1 MGKEKRRYYIKYSLW
16 LFLCMLSIVT
26 LRLVSWIFNNWANL
40 KTDELIYTLTSSL
53 TGTNPFM
60 VRQGLIYVLV
70 PSVIVC
76 IILVLTFHLL
86 KRDRDKRVFV
96 KASSALAAMV
106 FVTSIGVFVHKV
118 GIIEYFIYKNE
129 DSDFIE
135 INYVNPAYTSIDF
148 PENKRNLIYIFV
160 ESMEIS
166 YSDQSNGGGKTD
178 NIIPE
183 LTQIGLDNEMFSGND
198 NILNG
203 GVALPGTT
211 YTMGGLFAQTS
222 GLPLIISN
230 DILAQRDGFLP
241 DIQALGDILESE
253 GYHNVFFLGTDAS
266 FGQRDLYFQSHG
278 NYEIIDFNS
287 AIETNMI
294 PADYHRD
301 WWGYDDYLLY
311 ENAKTELLELA
322 ASGQPFNFTMLTVDT
337 HAENGYICERC
348 DNSFAD
354 QYANALHCADHQVAA
369 FVAWIQEQDFYE
381 NTTIVI
387 AGDHCTMDSDF
398 CSDIPAD
405 YSRKVYSVFI
415 NPAIE
420 CESDVYREYSTM
432 DLFPTTI
439 AALGATIEGNRLALG
454 TNLFSNE
461 ETLIEMYGIDYLTI
475 ELSKN
480 SLFFESFLGSE
491 LDLGIQLL
499 IDESANSIVVKLNSK
514 NYISGEFDYLYCEVT
529 HGFGNFTEQV
539 RYTLELDEGYYTCT
553 ISLEDY
559 FYSLG
564 NYHFNFFIMLPDGL
578 SRYYGADDLELKSID
593 ATSDCSV
600 NLTEDRESIIINYN
614 NSELYNT
621 YWFPVWSSAEG
632 QDDIVWYGP
641 IHPNDDEMVTITIPV
656 QDHLDSGELLVQFY
670 AGNDDAIEQLLQ
682 QWSFII
688 YET

>member
-1 MGKEKRRYYIKYSLW
+1 MEKKKRSYYIKLVLW
-16 LFLCMLSIVT
+16 VFLCFLAMVT

-40 KTDELIYTLTSSL
+40 RTDELIYTLTSSL
-53 TGTNPFM
+53 TGTNPLM
-60 VRQGLIYVLV
+60 VRQGLTYVLV

-76 IILVLTFHLL
+76 IILILTFHFL
-86 KRDRDKRVFV
+86 KRDKNRSVFV
-96 KASSALAAMV
+96 KASSALAAIV
-106 FVTSIGVFVHKV
+106 FLASIGVFVHKV
-118 GIIEYFIYKNE
+118 GIIEYFMYKNE

-135 INYVNPAYTSIDF
+135 NNYVNPAYTTIEF
-148 PENKRNLIYIFV
+148 PENRRNLIYIFV
-160 ESMEIS
+160 ESMESS
-166 YSDQSNGGGKTD
+166 YSDLSNGGGKTE

-183 LTQIGLDNEMFSGND
+183 LTQIGLENEMFSGD
-198 NILNG
+198 ENILNG

-230 DILAQRDGFLP
+230 DILSQRDGFLP
-241 DIQALGDILESE
+241 EITALGDILETE

-287 AIETNMI
+287 AIEANMI
-294 PADYHRD
+294 PADYQRD

-322 ASGQPFNFTMLTVDT
+322 AAGEPFNFTMLTVDT
-337 HAENGYICERC
+337 HAENGYICEQC
-348 DNSFAD
+348 DNSFPE
-354 QYANALHCADHQVAA
+354 QYANALHCADHQVAS

-398 CSDIPAD
+398 CSDISSD

-415 NPAIE
+415 NSAV
-420 CESDVYREYSTM
+420 ESESNDYREYSTI

-439 AALGATIEGNRLALG
+439 AALGATIDGNRLGLG

-461 ETLIEMYGIDYLTI
+461 ETLIETYGVDYLTI
-475 ELSKN
+475 EFSKN
-480 SLFFESFLGSE
+480 SLFFESFLGAE
-491 LDLGIQLL
+491 LELGIQLSL
-499 IDESANSIVVKLNSK
+499 DESTDSIIVKLKSTAHIN
-514 NYISGEFDYLYCEVT
+514 GEFDYIYCDVT
-529 HGFGNFTEQV
+529 HVFENFTEQV
-539 RYTLELDEGYYTCT
+539 RYTLELDGDYYTCT
-553 ISLEDY
+553 VPLEDY

-564 NYHFNFFIMLPDGL
+564 NYNFRLFLMLPDGL
-578 SRYYGADDLELKSID
+578 PRYYGADDLEIKSIN
-593 ATSDCSV
+593 TSSDISAV
-600 NLTEDRESIIINYN
+600 LTDDGEDLIITYN

-621 YWFPVWSSAEG
+621 YWFPVWSAAEG

-641 IHPNDDEMVTITIPV
+641 FHPEDGEMVTVTIPLE
-656 QDHLDSGELLVQFY
+656 DHLDSGELVVQFY
-670 AGNDDAIEQLLQ
+670 VGNDDALDQMMH
-682 QWSFII
+682 QWSFNI
-688 YET
+688 